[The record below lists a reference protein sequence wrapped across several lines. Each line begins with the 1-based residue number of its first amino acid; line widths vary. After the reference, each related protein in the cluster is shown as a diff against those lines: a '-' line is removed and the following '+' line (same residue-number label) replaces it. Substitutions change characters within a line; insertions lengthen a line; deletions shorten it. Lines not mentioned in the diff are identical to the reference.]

1 MDFSEIANLLGGIDT
16 VISLSDGSRPLE
28 ASISLDESLITSQS
42 LYLFLALEWLTLP
55 SLLFLPHDS
64 YKGLLI

>member
-42 LYLFLALEWLTLP
+42 LYLFLALE
-55 SLLFLPHDS
+55 
-64 YKGLLI
+64 